1 MTPARRRAT
10 PILLAAQE
18 TPDLEPESLHLDEE
32 RIVPLDA
39 IECSEVSRDASLIE
53 GASDGTLLRD
63 REQQVRLDANDERLL
78 QLRAAQ
84 NLHMLAM
91 FAQVEAIH

>member
-1 MTPARRRAT
+1 MPSWGRR
-10 PILLAAQE
+10 LEE

-32 RIVPLDA
+32 RVVPLDA
-39 IECSEVSRDASLIE
+39 IEWPEVGRDASVIE
-53 GASDGTLLRD
+53 GTSDGTLLRD
-63 REQQVRLDANDERLL
+63 REQQVRLDADDKRLL